1 MVKDNKKD
9 RILMSLIDLK
19 SEDWHTICQ
28 NVTNLALPIFDIPF
42 NTRLKSEIIS
52 SLFEIES
59 AKHYNIPNAKNDAEP
74 DLFFTEYNKP
84 VEIKVTKSKK
94 SIKWMGNKI
103 SKKESQ
109 FVLIVWEEKNPDLL
123 SSHKGLKFYVTTM
136 YLTPEDWT
144 GKDDGYTYHASFLSY
159 NSIRNKEKKIL
170 IGQENVL
177 EEYSINVAKSGK
189 K

>member
-1 MVKDNKKD
+1 MT
-9 RILMSLIDLK
+9 LINLK
-19 SEDWHTICQ
+19 SEDWKTICQ
-28 NVTNLALPIFDIPF
+28 NVTNFALPIFEIPF
-42 NTRLKSEIIS
+42 NTKLKSEIIS

-59 AKHYNIPNAKNDAEP
+59 AKHYNIPNAKNDTEP

-84 VEIKVTKSKK
+84 VEIKVTKNKK

-103 SKKESQ
+103 SKRESQ

-123 SSHKGLKFYVTTM
+123 SFNKGLKFYITTM

-144 GKDDGYTYHASFLSY
+144 GKNDGYSYHASFLSY
-159 NSIRNKEKKIL
+159 NSIRDKDKIIL

-177 EEYSINVAKSGK
+177 EEYSIKVEKSGK